1 MLIQNLGS
9 LGKQIYGVTLE
20 MQIEL
25 ELESGVIVDI
35 NTYEW
40 VQQNYSDF
48 SRLSWNL
55 QDQSDQGTLDGLLK
69 RNLEGQ
75 PTFPRSHS
83 ILRLFY

>member
-1 MLIQNLGS
+1 MWIRNLESPGT
-9 LGKQIYGVTLE
+9 QICGVTLE

-25 ELESGVIVDI
+25 ELESGLIVDI

-48 SRLSWNL
+48 SRVSWNL
-55 QDQSDQGTLDGLLK
+55 QDKPNQGTLDGVLK
-69 RNLEGQ
+69 RHLSGK

-83 ILRLFY
+83 VLRLFY

>member
-1 MLIQNLGS
+1 
-9 LGKQIYGVTLE
+9 

-25 ELESGVIVDI
+25 ELESGLIVDI

-69 RNLEGQ
+69 RHLSGK
-75 PTFPRSHS
+75 PLFPRSYS
-83 ILRLFY
+83 ILRLQY

>member
-1 MLIQNLGS
+1 
-9 LGKQIYGVTLE
+9 

-25 ELESGVIVDI
+25 ELESGLIVDI
-35 NTYEW
+35 NTYQW

-55 QDQSDQGTLDGLLK
+55 QDQRDQGSLDGLLK

-75 PTFPRSHS
+75 PLFPRSYS
-83 ILRLFY
+83 VLRLQY

>member
-1 MLIQNLGS
+1 
-9 LGKQIYGVTLE
+9 

-40 VQQNYSDF
+40 VQQNYSGPTIQ
-48 SRLSWNL
+48 WTL
-55 QDQSDQGTLDGLLK
+55 QQPTNSGALDGLLK